1 MTIALA
7 FFAIAL
13 ASQTPQTPQIPQTPA
28 GPADLSATAQ
38 IGQAERP
45 ASPATP
51 AVDPNEVVCRN
62 IAVTGRRIP
71 TRVCETR
78 AQMEATTTAS
88 QAAVQRTKDSYRAPP
103 VPSSPN

>member
-7 FFAIAL
+7 FFAVAL
-13 ASQTPQTPQIPQTPA
+13 ASQTPQIPQTPA
-28 GPADLSATAQ
+28 GPANLSATAQ
-38 IGQAERP
+38 SQAERP

-51 AVDPNEVVCRN
+51 AIDPNEVVCRN

-71 TRVCETR
+71 TRVCEPR
-78 AQMEATTTAS
+78 AQMEAATTAS

-103 VPSSPN
+103 VPFSPN